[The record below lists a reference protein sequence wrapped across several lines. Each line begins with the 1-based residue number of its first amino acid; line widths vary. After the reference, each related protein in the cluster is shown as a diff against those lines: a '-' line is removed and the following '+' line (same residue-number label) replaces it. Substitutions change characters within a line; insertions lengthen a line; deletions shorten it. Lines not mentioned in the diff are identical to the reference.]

1 MYQAHVKVDFQE
13 NCEYNASSGE
23 AYIDIP
29 SKEITCTLEVSQSP
43 IRIGDTCNIIFTAKI
58 DNKPIKIG
66 RVIMFFDDGITKTEI
81 NQGKDF
87 YLNNNG
93 EVIVIYRP
101 NRSGTFSFKYIDD
114 SGFYVYNG
122 ENITKSIEV
131 KKIPT
136 NLALTSS
143 TDFIVS
149 LKDEIELTATVTYQ
163 DKNNNIKPVE
173 YGTVRFLHYNKEGSN
188 QENIK
193 EKVIGN
199 PVPVINGKATIKYVP
214 MQYYDT
220 DGIKQIGEEDIYQ
233 TQAAWE
239 ESHAEIVKAVYNYQG
254 LEYGVEWQYFARSEN
269 GFKKLY
275 ILNPNDIGIGIYK
288 KEGNTYTRLPEYLY
302 NWAYANK
309 GDNLVIVAQLYNQN
323 NVVYFDN
330 NENQTKDIS
339 LFIEGNSIQVNNGY
353 NGQSPIAQDYVENAF
368 VYAQYPLIERKASYQ
383 VLTNDL
389 KGFCYWLT
397 ERESDLLPGFYT
409 ITASSERQSYKKS
422 NIIDYYDETNSSM
435 TYYFQQNFYDLQYQI
450 NFLQQQYEVDIDTN
464 LRNTFKAQIS
474 GLSEAEKNVLN
485 GQSTCTF
492 SIPDL
497 DKEFE
502 GKMVLQNG
510 FLNIVPNEDI
520 VLQEAGTYN
529 IYVSIKSGVYS
540 YQGISF
546 NLQPMYTQAIL
557 RVKGDLNLSLSI
569 KTDNQYYPGVVTYT
583 AKVQNL
589 TNNTVTASVSN
600 SVNNQVDN
608 FLLTS
613 SNSQKTKSI
622 EELPVG
628 SGSVTFAPEG
638 YTAISESFNIQKAT
652 ISQEGVEI
660 KPPVV
665 SNPNIEIPIKLNTNG
680 SKFMSALD
688 KNNFNIYVT
697 ENNFNYSQNI
707 KPSSVTKLSD
717 NQLLLRAPI
726 NVYKAGEWKIQVKYA
741 GDSNY
746 NATANSS
753 QYDTFTTYE
762 NDPSISFS
770 TSGDISLEITNM
782 PFLEV
787 VPILFSI
794 TNGDDILYYLGLTDT
809 TGKLKCTLPDVEEIE
824 EYNVL
829 RYKINPTDSELRI
842 AIGGTVN
849 SFESYYSD
857 RTIVYGTDNNKSLFN
872 TLKEQLSNYES
883 NYLFAGIKATEKTQ
897 QI

>member
-43 IRIGDTCNIIFTAKI
+43 IKIGDTCNIIFTAKI

-87 YLNNNG
+87 YLNEKG

-101 NRSGTFSFKYIDD
+101 RRSGTFSFKYIDD

-122 ENITKSIEV
+122 ENITKDITV
-131 KKIPT
+131 DPINT
-136 NLALTSS
+136 NLVLSSS
-143 TDFIVS
+143 TNFITN
-149 LKDEIELTATVTYQ
+149 LEDEIELTATVTYV

-173 YGTVRFLHYNKEGSN
+173 YGTVTFLHYNREVLVHEESN
-188 QENIK
+188 DKRGI

-199 PVPVINGKATIKYVP
+199 PVPVVNGEATITYVP
-214 MQYYDT
+214 MQYYDEN
-220 DGIKQIGEEDIYQ
+220 DIKNIGVEDEEQ
-233 TQAAWE
+233 TQEAWE
-239 ESHAEIVKAVYNYQG
+239 ESHAEIIKAVYNYKG
-254 LEYGVEWQYFARSEN
+254 LEYGVKWQYFGRSDD
-269 GFKKLY
+269 GYKKIY

-288 KEGNTYTRLPEYLY
+288 KEGNTYTRLPEYQY

-323 NVVYFDN
+323 NIIYFDD
-330 NENQTKDIS
+330 NENETKDIS

-353 NGQSPIAQDYVENAF
+353 NGPAPSVQDYVENAF

-383 VLTNDL
+383 ALTDNL

-397 ERESDLLPGFYT
+397 ERENNLSPGFYT

-422 NIIDYYDETNSSM
+422 NIIDYYDESGLSKIENDTDLNNAKEKDYDTIESSM
-435 TYYFQQNFYDLQYQI
+435 TYYFQQNFYDLQCQV

-464 LRNTFKAQIS
+464 LRNAFKAQIS
-474 GLSEAEKNVLN
+474 GLSESEKNVLN

-497 DKEFE
+497 DKEFQ

-510 FLNIVPNEDI
+510 FLNIIPNEDI
-520 VLQEAGTYN
+520 ILQKAGTYN
-529 IYVSIKSGVYS
+529 IYVSIENGIYS
-540 YQGISF
+540 YQGVSF
-546 NLQPMYTQAIL
+546 NLRPVMGYTQAIL
-557 RVKGDLNLSLSI
+557 RVKGDLNSSLSI
-569 KTDNQYYPGVVTYT
+569 KTDNQYYPGVITYT

-613 SNSQKTKSI
+613 SNPQKTKSI

-628 SGSVTFAPEG
+628 SGSVTFTPEG

-652 ISQEGVEI
+652 IRQEGIEI

-680 SKFMSALD
+680 SKFISALD

-717 NQLLLRAPI
+717 SQLLLL
-726 NVYKAGEWKIQVKYA
+726 NM
-741 GDSNY
+741 
-746 NATANSS
+746 
-753 QYDTFTTYE
+753 
-762 NDPSISFS
+762 
-770 TSGDISLEITNM
+770 LEIAITTLQQIVLNM
-782 PFLEV
+782 TL
-787 VPILFSI
+787 LQHMR
-794 TNGDDILYYLGLTDT
+794 T
-809 TGKLKCTLPDVEEIE
+809 TLP
-824 EYNVL
+824 YHFL
-829 RYKINPTDSELRI
+829 LAKI
-842 AIGGTVN
+842 
-849 SFESYYSD
+849 
-857 RTIVYGTDNNKSLFN
+857 
-872 TLKEQLSNYES
+872 
-883 NYLFAGIKATEKTQ
+883 
-897 QI
+897 